1 MRKAM
6 QNKVVKEQVKINQE
20 NNRNQLLKRLKN
32 DVDLM
37 RKTKQ
42 VLNIIKVFFNPDRTS
57 KNKVCKKRMKNISE
71 MFNKPIISETSKR
84 KLKLKSKNNWYTHF

>member
-6 QNKVVKEQVKINQE
+6 QNKFTKEQVKINQE

-42 VLNIIKVFFNPDRTS
+42 VFSRIQVFLNLCRIS
-57 KNKVCKKRMKNISE
+57 KNKAFKKRMKNILEMSNKLITSE
-71 MFNKPIISETSKR
+71 ASK
-84 KLKLKSKNNWYTHF
+84 KKLKSKNKNN

>member
-42 VLNIIKVFFNPDRTS
+42 VLNEVQVFLNLNRIS
-57 KNKVCKKRMKNISE
+57 KNKAFKKRMKNISE
-71 MFNKPIISETSKR
+71 MFNKLIISETSKR
-84 KLKLKSKNNWYTHF
+84 RLKSKNKNNW